1 MKNKKGKWEWD
12 YNAQI
17 IVDEYKGII
26 LTSYITQNPTDHFEL
41 IPSIEQLENNLS
53 GIYEE
58 MPYNFQF
65 SADNGYSTDENITYL
80 EEKGLDGYISTKKL
94 SRKEIYGKN
103 HSKKTISATMQKIGT
118 YIYPLGE
125 LLYRRKTYEYKNKQR
140 ITY

>member
-1 MKNKKGKWEWD
+1 MKN
-12 YNAQI
+12 
-17 IVDEYKGII
+17 
-26 LTSYITQNPTDHFEL
+26 T
-41 IPSIEQLENNLS
+41 
-53 GIYEE
+53 
-58 MPYNFQF
+58 
-65 SADNGYSTDENITYL
+65 TYL

-140 ITY
+140 ITYWKNK